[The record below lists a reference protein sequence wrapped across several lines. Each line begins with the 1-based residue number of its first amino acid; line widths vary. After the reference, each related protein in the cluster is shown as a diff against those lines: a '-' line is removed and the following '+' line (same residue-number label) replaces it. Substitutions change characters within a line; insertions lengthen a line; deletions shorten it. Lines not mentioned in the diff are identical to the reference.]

1 MHDEELELLVI
12 TTKQTKQEKRLKR
25 NVYLHTN
32 FS

>member
-12 TTKQTKQEKRLKR
+12 TTIQTKQEKRLKR
-25 NVYLHTN
+25 NVYLRTN